1 MCQQSGYLSPEG
13 IASHLHPHGHLDAS
27 LVPGRR
33 QESGAFWNPC
43 LPIFALPEQVHLQ
56 LAMVMHNDFV
66 VIYRAACQCAR
77 KRINLARRM

>member
-1 MCQQSGYLSPEG
+1 MTVAASRPVARKMWMCQHSGYLSPEG
-13 IASHLHPHGHLDAS
+13 IASHLHPYGHLDAS

-56 LAMVMHNDFV
+56 LAMVMHNDLE
-66 VIYRAACQCAR
+66 VI
-77 KRINLARRM
+77 

>member
-1 MCQQSGYLSPEG
+1 MCQQSGYLSPGG

-66 VIYRAACQCAR
+66 VIYRAACQCAG
-77 KRINLARRM
+77 